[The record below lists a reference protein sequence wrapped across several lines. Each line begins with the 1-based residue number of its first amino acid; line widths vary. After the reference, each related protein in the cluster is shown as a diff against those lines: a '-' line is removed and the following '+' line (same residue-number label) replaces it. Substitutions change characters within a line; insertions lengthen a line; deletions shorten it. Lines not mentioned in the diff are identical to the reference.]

1 MNIGCNH
8 LKSFNLFSQTLL
20 DTNTGRAKFAKKGA
34 TSPASRAS
42 SPQRK

>member
-1 MNIGCNH
+1 LACNH
-8 LKSFNLFSQTLL
+8 LKSLNLFSQTLL
-20 DTNTGRAKFAKKGA
+20 DTNAGRAKLAKKGA